1 MMDSYRI
8 PLLARESIEAQID
21 RLFDDA
27 IRNSSGQQ
35 PHCDVYED
43 EKSFCVQMAVPG
55 LSVNEIHVELND
67 DTLRVSGERKSEPSE
82 GRTWH
87 LRELQEGSFT
97 CAFHLPLHV
106 SPDGVHASYELGILT
121 ITVPKREAAQSRR
134 ILIESSDEPLIQD
147 KKRGI
152 LKRSRIS
159 AILVFAGLIGLGTW
173 SAWGTLLGS

>member
-1 MMDSYRI
+1 
-8 PLLARESIEAQID
+8 
-21 RLFDDA
+21 
-27 IRNSSGQQ
+27 
-35 PHCDVYED
+35 
-43 EKSFCVQMAVPG
+43 
-55 LSVNEIHVELND
+55 
-67 DTLRVSGERKSEPSE
+67 
-82 GRTWH
+82 
-87 LRELQEGSFT
+87 
-97 CAFHLPLHV
+97 LHV